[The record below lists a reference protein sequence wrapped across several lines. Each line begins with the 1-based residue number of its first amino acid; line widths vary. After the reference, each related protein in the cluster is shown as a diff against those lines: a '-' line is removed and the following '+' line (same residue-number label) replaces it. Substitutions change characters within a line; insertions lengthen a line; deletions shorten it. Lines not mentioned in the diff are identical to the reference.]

1 MKTLGLAK
9 FPLANPR
16 LLGLLL
22 AAGWPLASAQAE
34 SIDLDAGWHFRF
46 AGQNTS
52 LAPAQ
57 TESPGTER
65 VDLPHSWNLSRGAEA
80 DGIGWYAREL
90 VLPQALAGQHMEL
103 HFGAVFYK
111 ARIWVNGVEAGAHE
125 GGHTAFDLDVSKLLH
140 PGANRIAVMVDN
152 RPGFA
157 TIPGYAMRLK
167 ASGNVWYDWWR
178 GGGITRD
185 VSLRISDGGLIRG
198 QKLSQTLSAEKGS
211 VSAHI
216 SLDNVDGKNRNFT
229 VTTLL
234 TDPDGRPAGEAHRQI
249 TLPAHQSG
257 SVDAALTVPHPQLW
271 NIGDGRLYEV
281 TTKLSDEQ
289 GRLLDEKRDT
299 LGFRTIALRD
309 RKLYVNGQPVRL
321 SGVSRHEDS
330 PWEGAAETRGT
341 ILKDYRDLAELHTT
355 LTRPIHYPQPETVF
369 DIADRAGMLL
379 IPEIPV
385 WQMKAEQLG
394 DPRLL
399 ELAKRMT
406 AEVVAQSGNHP
417 SILAWSVMNEC
428 DSSSPQGAAYV
439 AAMKAHLN
447 RIDPGRFVTF
457 ADSDVSTHPAP
468 RTTALAAADFIM
480 ANAYFGTWS
489 GAASGVGPW
498 LAAMDKTWPDKMLV
512 ISEFGWPGPFSADS
526 TSADRDRTQNL
537 REQMAAFAARP
548 FVGGTI
554 FWDYQDYRSNKNL
567 FAPQEDGYV
576 DHGLVDKDR
585 QRRPSFAAWE
595 EVNRPLHASVQWSY
609 ANGAPAGFTV
619 TLVANAAGSLPSY
632 PLSHLRLHWQA
643 IGKDRS
649 LLAQGDQALPLMGPG
664 ALDHLDLTGAW
675 PRVDGPVQLQVEVR
689 NAQGL
694 PAMAQNFDYL
704 PFKAGSAPF
713 PPDPSQIPA
722 EAVSR

>member
-1 MKTLGLAK
+1 MKTLRLAT
-9 FPLANPR
+9 
-16 LLGLLL
+16 LLL
-22 AAGWPLASAQAE
+22 TSCWPIAAAQAE
-34 SIDLDAGWHFRF
+34 SITLDAGWHFRF
-46 AGQNTS
+46 AGKDSS

-57 TESPGTER
+57 ATTDPIGAQN
-65 VDLPHSWNLSRGAEA
+65 VDLPHSWNLTRGADA
-80 DGIGWYAREL
+80 DGIGWYSRDV
-90 VLPQALAGQHMEL
+90 VLSQALAGQHLEL

-111 ARIWVNGVEAGAHE
+111 ARVWVNGIEAGSHE
-125 GGHTAFDLDVSKLLH
+125 GGHTAFDLDVSRLMH
-140 PGANRIAVMVDN
+140 PGANRIVVMADN

-157 TIPGYAMRLK
+157 TIPGYAMRLQ

-198 QKLSQTLSAEKGS
+198 QALSQTLSADKGTLH
-211 VSAHI
+211 AHI
-216 SLDNVDGKNRNFT
+216 RLDNVDAKPRHFT
-229 VTTLL
+229 LTTLL
-234 TDPDGRPAGEAHRQI
+234 TDPDGKPAGETEQQI
-249 TLPAHQSG
+249 TLPAQKSG
-257 SVDAALTVPHPQLW
+257 AADASLTVPHPQLW

-289 GRLLDEKRDT
+289 GRVLDERRDT
-299 LGFRTIALRD
+299 LGFRTITLRD

-355 LTRPIHYPQPETVF
+355 LTRPIHYPQPDTVF

-385 WQMKAEQLG
+385 WQMSAAQLG

-399 ELAKRMT
+399 EMAKQMT

-417 SILAWSVMNEC
+417 SILAWSIMNEC

-439 AAMKAHLN
+439 ATMKAHLN

-457 ADSDVSTHPAP
+457 ADADVSTHPAP
-468 RTTALAAADFIM
+468 RTAALASADFIM

-489 GAASGVGPW
+489 GGPDAVGPW
-498 LAAMDKTWPDKMLV
+498 LDTMDRTWPDKMVV

-526 TSADRDRTQNL
+526 ASADRDRTRNL
-537 REQMAAFAARP
+537 REQMAAFAAHP
-548 FVGGTI
+548 FVGGAI

-595 EVNRPLHASVQWSY
+595 EVNRPVHVTVQWSF
-609 ANGAPAGFTV
+609 AGGAPSGFTAKL
-619 TLVANAAGSLPSY
+619 TPNAPGSLPSY
-632 PLSHLRLHWQA
+632 PLSHISLHWQA

-649 LLAQGDQALPLMGPG
+649 LLAQGESALPLLGSGG
-664 ALDHLDLTGAW
+664 ADHLDLSGAW
-675 PRVDGPVQLQVEVR
+675 TRVDGPIQVQVEIR
-689 NAQGL
+689 TAQGSI
-694 PAMAQNFDYL
+694 AAAQSFDYL

-713 PPDPSQIPA
+713 PPEPSQIPA
-722 EAVSR
+722 KAAS